1 MPSPALPAV
10 ALKKPD
16 IFSRPFFEEKSRAF
30 WTLQAA
36 GWTGYLILR
45 SVSSISNGP
54 SLDMI
59 VPVVI
64 ESIVGYCITLLL
76 STLYGYYRGLPRISG
91 VLLSIFTLLLA
102 TLLYAVLDAFSFSFI
117 KLANPGLNL
126 NLVLGTIFLNFTVLA
141 GWSAL
146 YFGINFY
153 LIVEEQID
161 QLAALENTASSAQLA
176 MLRYQ
181 LNPHFL
187 FNTLNSI
194 STLVLLKQTE
204 RANAMLS
211 RLSSFLRYTLANE
224 ATANV
229 TLQQEVETLKLYLEI
244 EKMRFEERL
253 QPRFDIDV
261 RVERARL
268 PSLLLQ
274 PLVEN
279 AIKYAVTPKEEGAE
293 ICVTARLAGDRV
305 QIAVSDTGPGL
316 HEMKARPSL
325 STGVGLANIRER
337 LAQAFGPDHS
347 FEARSRPS
355 GGFEV
360 EIEIPFQLDEP
371 SRESAREVA

>member
-1 MPSPALPAV
+1 MALLTKPA
-10 ALKKPD
+10 
-16 IFSRPFFEEKSRAF
+16 IFSRPFFEDKSRAF

-45 SVSSISNGP
+45 SVSIISYGP
-54 SLDMI
+54 KIETI

-76 STLYGYYRGLPRISG
+76 STLYNYYRRRPRIAAV
-91 VLLSIFTLLLA
+91 VLTILTLAAA
-102 TLLYAVLDAFSFSFI
+102 TVLYAVLDAFSFSLVI
-117 KLANPGLNL
+117 PSRPGLNL
-126 NLVLGTIFLNFTVLA
+126 SLVLGSIFINFTVLA

-153 LIVEEQID
+153 LIVEDQND
-161 QLAALENTASSAQLA
+161 QLAALGDQASSAQLA

-224 ATANV
+224 PTAHV
-229 TLQQEVETLKLYLEI
+229 TIAQEVETLKLYLEI
-244 EKMRFEERL
+244 EKMRFEDRL
-253 QPRFDIDV
+253 RPSFEVDPRV
-261 RVERARL
+261 AKARL

-293 ICVTARLAGDRV
+293 IAVVARLNGDRV

-316 HEMKARPSL
+316 NEMKARPSL
-325 STGVGLANIRER
+325 STGVGLANIKER
-337 LAQAFGPDHS
+337 LAQAYGPDHR
-347 FEARSRPS
+347 FETRSIPG
-355 GGFEV
+355 GGFGV
-360 EIEIPFQLDEP
+360 EIEFPFQLDEP
-371 SRESAREVA
+371 VREVQ